1 MITHT
6 FATPGIYYVTVTA
19 SSDGNPAQSE
29 TVTQVVHAPLT
40 ANRPAMSSNIVFDGN
55 GGRVWVANQDNNT
68 VSVFNA
74 ATNAKLAEV
83 AVGAGPRTLAVAPNG
98 SVWVTNK
105 HAATISVIDPS
116 TLTVSQTVVLPY
128 ASQPFGIAFAPTGGF
143 AFVALEAK
151 GALLKLDASVGA
163 ILATVERRPQP
174 AARFGDRGRNRC
186 VCLALHHAAA
196 AGRIHGAGVAGGR
209 GRRSCSWCLRTR

>member
-1 MITHT
+1 M
-6 FATPGIYYVTVTA
+6 
-19 SSDGNPAQSE
+19 
-29 TVTQVVHAPLT
+29 
-40 ANRPAMSSNIVFDGN
+40 
-55 GGRVWVANQDNNT
+55 NQDNNS

-74 ATNAKLAEV
+74 ATNAKLAEI

-116 TLTVSQTVVLPY
+116 TLTVSQTLALPF

-151 GALLKLDASVGA
+151 RHAAQARCGHRRHRRAPLSVGR
-163 ILATVERRPQP
+163 IRATFR
-174 AARFGDRGRNRC
+174 
-186 VCLALHHAAA
+186 
-196 AGRIHGAGVAGGR
+196 
-209 GRRSCSWCLRTR
+209 

>member
-1 MITHT
+1 
-6 FATPGIYYVTVTA
+6 
-19 SSDGNPAQSE
+19 
-29 TVTQVVHAPLT
+29 
-40 ANRPAMSSNIVFDGN
+40 MSSNIVFDGN

-128 ASQPFGIAFAPTGGF
+128 ASQPFGIAFAPTGGY

-151 GALLKLDASVGA
+151 SAAQMASV
-163 ILATVERRPQP
+163 
-174 AARFGDRGRNRC
+174 
-186 VCLALHHAAA
+186 
-196 AGRIHGAGVAGGR
+196 
-209 GRRSCSWCLRTR
+209 RTM